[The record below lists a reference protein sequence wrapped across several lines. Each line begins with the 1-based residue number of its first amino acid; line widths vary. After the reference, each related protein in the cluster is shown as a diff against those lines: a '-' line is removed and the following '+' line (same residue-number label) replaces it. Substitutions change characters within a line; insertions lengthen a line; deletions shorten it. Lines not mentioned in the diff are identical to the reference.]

1 MENKAIELLNKKI
14 EEINNLLQE
23 FDYHALRQWREETL
37 MILDNLIDES
47 SKYYKNFEK
56 ISFRSGVVS
65 FNDPEG
71 NKERDH
77 EAYIRGLNNA
87 KSSLNA
93 VVYGINNGLIG

>member
-14 EEINNLLQE
+14 QEIDSLLLSMDYNL
-23 FDYHALRQWREETL
+23 LRQWREETL

-56 ISFRSGVVS
+56 ISYRSGVVS
-65 FNDPEG
+65 FRDPIG
-71 NKERDH
+71 NKERDK
-77 EAYIRGLNNA
+77 EAYTRGLNSA

-93 VVYGINNGLIG
+93 VIYGISNRLIG